1 MDFPGLVER
10 KAFSKQCLRNA
21 NHQPASIAPMSADW
35 PGGRQIVLQKK
46 QGRRRNITLTALQTP
61 DIEIGSRHPVNCS
74 LPRECTI
81 KCDLFHK
88 SARKPSNQPLFGG
101 LPAEG

>member
-81 KCDLFHK
+81 KCDLFH
-88 SARKPSNQPLFGG
+88 SRRKNLPVSHFFGDYR
-101 LPAEG
+101 